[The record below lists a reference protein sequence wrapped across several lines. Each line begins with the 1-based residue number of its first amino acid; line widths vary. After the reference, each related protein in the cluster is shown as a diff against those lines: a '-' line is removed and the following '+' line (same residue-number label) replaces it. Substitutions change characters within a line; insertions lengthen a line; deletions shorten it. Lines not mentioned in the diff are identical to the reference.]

1 MEKAVMSLAEKTME
15 DIRLNDEKWILNT
28 YSNQGIFASPA
39 TGEHAYY
46 AASRILGQCEIS
58 LQIPLNGK
66 GRISERPRLVIV
78 TTPKVHAISQS
89 VSLGLISCSEVERT
103 VLKFRGRQKLVPPG
117 CMKNII
123 EFPRS
128 NAGFHRACA
137 GPYRV
142 FIVRS

>member
-1 MEKAVMSLAEKTME
+1 MEKAVMSLAEKTMA
-15 DIRLNDEKWILNT
+15 DIHLNNEKWILNT
-28 YSNQGIFASPA
+28 YSDHGVFASPVA
-39 TGEHAYY
+39 DEHAYY

-66 GRISERPRLVIV
+66 GRISGPPRLVIV

-103 VLKFRGRQKLVPPG
+103 VWKFRGRQKLVPPD

-123 EFPRS
+123 EFPQS
-128 NAGFHRACA
+128 NAGFHRACV
-137 GPYRV
+137 GPYRI